1 MATVSSEKI
10 NQEREKVFNGNAK
23 VNLFAPCKVGEG
35 ILAQRDIEL
44 TNAQKEHFHQ
54 LDAITFFTPASGS
67 GSRMFQFLYD
77 FIENPDESN
86 SGEMER
92 FMNHLRDFA
101 FFHRLPIPLKDKI
114 KNESIDPLEL
124 AEFLLNAEG
133 LNFGK
138 SPKGLIP
145 FHFNDPV
152 VLNPFQEHLI
162 QGAKVANGK
171 AQFHFTIQP
180 EFETSIRESL
190 SNLEGMT
197 GNKYAVSFS
206 YQSKESNAVAFDE
219 NQNTV
224 GEDDI
229 LTRPSGHG
237 ALISNLNAIE
247 TDVIFI
253 KNIDNVQHYSSASK
267 SLEYWQFLGEC
278 LCSFK
283 AELKRLSNDPS
294 KLALAELNQRYQF
307 LSPAEMNAIQTM
319 DDIQN
324 IIHRPTRICGMVKN
338 EGQPGGGPFWI
349 ERDGK
354 ISKQIVEKA
363 QITQKG
369 EQYGLMIKSTHFNPV
384 MIAAST
390 CDIHGNKFDLTQF
403 VDESQYFIVSK
414 THEGKAI
421 KYMEQPGLWNG
432 GMANWNTIFIEAPKE
447 TFSPVKTVL
456 DLLGVSHL
464 K

>member
-1 MATVSSEKI
+1 MPIISSEKI
-10 NQEREKVFNGNAK
+10 IREREKVFNGNAK
-23 VNLFAPCKVGEG
+23 VNLFAPCKAGEG
-35 ILAQRDIEL
+35 ILSQRDIL
-44 TNAQKEHFHQ
+44 LSNTQKEHFQQ

-92 FMNHLRDFA
+92 FMNHLQDFA
-101 FFHRLPIPLKDKI
+101 FFHLLPIPLKEKI

-124 AEFLLNAEG
+124 AEFLLYTKG

-162 QGAKVANGK
+162 QGSKVVNGK
-171 AQFHFTIQP
+171 AKFHFTIQP
-180 EFETSIRESL
+180 EFEKAIRESL

-197 GNKYAVSFS
+197 GNKYDVSFS
-206 YQSKESNAVAFDE
+206 FQSKESNAIAFDE
-219 NQNTV
+219 NQDTIDQNGV
-224 GEDDI
+224 

-237 ALISNLNAIE
+237 ALISNLNEIE
-247 TDVIFI
+247 TDVVFI
-253 KNIDNVQHYSSASK
+253 KNIDNVQHYSSAKPSFD
-267 SLEYWQFLGEC
+267 YWQFLGES

-283 AELKRLSNDPS
+283 SELKELYANPS
-294 KLALAELNQRYQF
+294 KAGLAELNQRFQF
-307 LSPAEMNAIQTM
+307 LSPPELNSIQTSE
-319 DDIQN
+319 DIQS
-324 IIHRPTRICGMVKN
+324 IINRPTRICGMVKN

-349 ERDGK
+349 ETDGK

-369 EQYGLMIKSTHFNPV
+369 EQFGLMIKSTHFNPV

-390 CDIHGNKFDLTQF
+390 FDVHGNKFDLTKF
-403 VDESQYFIVSK
+403 VDESQYFVVTK
-414 THEGKAI
+414 THQGKTI
-421 KYMEQPGLWNG
+421 RYMEQPGLWNG

-456 DLLGVSHL
+456 DLLGESHL

>member
-1 MATVSSEKI
+1 MPMISSEKI

-35 ILAQRDIEL
+35 ILLQKEIEL
-44 TNAQKEHFHQ
+44 STTQKEHFHH
-54 LDAITFFTPASGS
+54 LDEVTFFTPASGS

-92 FMNHLRDFA
+92 FINHLQDFA
-101 FFHRLPIPLKDKI
+101 FFHRLPISLKEKI
-114 KNESIDPLEL
+114 KNETIDPLEL
-124 AEFLLNAEG
+124 AEYLLHPEG

-145 FHFNDPV
+145 FHFNDPI

-162 QGAKVANGK
+162 QGAKVVNGK
-171 AQFHFTIQP
+171 AKFHFTIQP
-180 EFETSIRESL
+180 EFEESIKTSL
-190 SNLEGMT
+190 TNLEGMT
-197 GNKYAVSFS
+197 GNTYDVSFS
-206 YQSKESNAVAFDE
+206 VQSKESNSVAFDDNQETVEE
-219 NQNTV
+219 NGV
-224 GEDDI
+224 

-237 ALISNLNAIE
+237 ALISNLNAIQ

-253 KNIDNVQHYSSASK
+253 KNIDNIQHNSSAQHSI
-267 SLEYWQFLGEC
+267 EYWQFLGEC

-283 AELKRLSNDPS
+283 QQVKELYAIPS
-294 KLALAELNQRYQF
+294 KAGLLELNQKFQF
-307 LSPAEMNAIQTM
+307 LSPSQLNNVHSAEHVKAIL
-319 DDIQN
+319 N
-324 IIHRPTRICGMVKN
+324 RPTRICGMVKN

-349 ERDGK
+349 EENEN
-354 ISKQIVEKA
+354 ITKQIVEKA

-369 EQYGLMIKSTHFNPV
+369 EQFGLMIKSTHFNPV

-390 CDIHGNKFDLTQF
+390 FDVHGNKFDLTEY
-403 VDESQYFIVSK
+403 VDESQYFIVTK
-414 THEGKAI
+414 THKGKTI
-421 KYMEQPGLWNG
+421 RYMEQPGLWNG

-456 DLLGVSHL
+456 DLLGDSHL